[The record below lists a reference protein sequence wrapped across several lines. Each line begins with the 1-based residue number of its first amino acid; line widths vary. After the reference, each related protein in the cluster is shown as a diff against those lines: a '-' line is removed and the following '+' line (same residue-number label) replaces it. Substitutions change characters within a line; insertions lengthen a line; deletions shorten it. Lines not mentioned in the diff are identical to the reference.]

1 MIRMLVTLTAG
12 VSSAMLVLPLLAFG
26 QGRDSQQSNANH
38 SSDAAA
44 QSEATRQFR
53 SFLDADWR
61 RWMTEYPE
69 VATHVGFPGQDDRW
83 TDDSPAGIAQRKKH
97 LADSLAT
104 LKSIHRAELP
114 ANEQLN
120 FDLYLELLETANEG
134 LQYGDDPFPFRNVVP
149 RSLWMPLNQM
159 GGIQQDA
166 ADTLAMQPHQTVTD
180 YETILKR
187 LAGLPGAVDQQLVL
201 LQDGL
206 KRGYTPPKIAL
217 RDLPKQIADLTPA
230 DVLASPLLQT
240 FTEFP
245 ANFPEAD
252 RARLTEKA
260 KTIYAA
266 SVTPAFR
273 KLHDYV
279 ASTYL
284 PACRENIAAIA
295 LPNGAA
301 AYSFHIRWQTTL
313 NLTPQQIHEIGLS
326 EVKRI
331 RAEMDKVIASTKFQG
346 SFHQFTEFLRN
357 DARFYYDKP
366 DDLVNGYRIIA
377 KRIDPGL
384 AHLFGKLPRLPY
396 GVCPIPDFKAPSQTT
411 AYYQGGSPQAGRPGC
426 YFVNTYNLHAR
437 PKYEMEALSLHEAVP
452 GHHLQIS
459 LAQEMENTPEF
470 RKHVGYSA
478 FVEGWALYS
487 EGLGEDVGLYT
498 DPYSKFGQLSY
509 EMWRAVRLVVD
520 TGMHSMGWTREQ
532 AIQFFKD
539 NTGKTDQDITVEV
552 DRYIVWPGQALAY
565 KLGQLKIR
573 ELRAQAERRLG
584 AKFNMRTFHDA
595 VLEQGAVPLSLL
607 EPHIGRWLE
616 SQAAQ

>member
-1 MIRMLVTLTAG
+1 ML
-12 VSSAMLVLPLLAFG
+12 MLLAMAMAGATLAFPLFSLA
-26 QGRDSQQSNANH
+26 QAKDPQQPDSN
-38 SSDAAA
+38 A
-44 QSEATRQFR
+44 QSEAAQKLR
-53 SFLDADWR
+53 SFLGADWQ

-69 VATHVGFPGQDDRW
+69 VATHVGYPGQNDRW
-83 TDDSPAGIAQRKKH
+83 TDDSPAGIEQRKKH
-97 LADSLAT
+97 LVDSLAAF
-104 LKSIHRAELP
+104 KSIRRTDLP
-114 ANEQLN
+114 AGEQLN

-149 RSLWMPLNQM
+149 LSLWMPLNQM
-159 GGIQQDA
+159 GGIQQEA
-166 ADTLAMQPHQTVTD
+166 PETLAMQPHQTVAD
-180 YETILKR
+180 YEIILKR
-187 LAGLPGAVDQQLVL
+187 LAALPAAVDQQVAL

-206 KRGYTPPKIAL
+206 KRGYTPPKIAV
-217 RDLPKQIADLTPA
+217 RDLPKQIADVTPA
-230 DVLASPLLQT
+230 DALASPLLQT

-245 ANFPEAD
+245 ASFPEAD
-252 RARLTEKA
+252 RARLIERA
-260 KTIYAA
+260 KGIYAA
-266 SVTPAFR
+266 SITPAFR

-284 PACRENIAAIA
+284 LACRENIAATA

-301 AYSFHIRWQTTL
+301 VYAFHIRWQTTL
-313 NLTPQQIHEIGLS
+313 NLTPQQIHEIGLG

-346 SFHQFTEFLRN
+346 SFHEFTEFLRN
-357 DARFYYDKP
+357 DARFYYEKP

-396 GVCPIPDFKAPSQTT
+396 GVCLIPDFKAPSQTT
-411 AYYQGGSPQAGRPGC
+411 AYYQPGSPQAGRPGC

-437 PKYEMEALSLHEAVP
+437 PKYEMEALTLHEAVP

-573 ELRAQAERRLG
+573 ELRAEAERRLG
-584 AKFNMRTFHDA
+584 GKFNVRTFHDA

-607 EPHIGRWLE
+607 EPHIKHWLD
-616 SQAAQ
+616 SQAAAH

>member
-1 MIRMLVTLTAG
+1 MIRMLMLLALAMGSATLAF
-12 VSSAMLVLPLLAFG
+12 PLLSFA
-26 QGRDSQQSNANH
+26 QAKDWQQPNPNSQ
-38 SSDAAA
+38 SDAT
-44 QSEATRQFR
+44 QKFR
-53 SFLDADWR
+53 GFLEADWR
-61 RWMTEYPE
+61 RWMQEYPE
-69 VATHVGFPGQDDRW
+69 AATYFGYPGQNDRW
-83 TDDSPAGIAQRKKH
+83 TDDSPAGIAGRKKH
-97 LADSLAT
+97 LVDSLAA
-104 LKSIHRAELP
+104 LKAIHRADLP
-114 ANEQLN
+114 ASEQLN

-134 LQYGDDPFPFRNVVP
+134 LQYGDDPFPFRSVVP

-159 GGIQQDA
+159 GGLQQEA
-166 ADTLAMQPHQTVTD
+166 PETLAMQPHQTVAD
-180 YETILKR
+180 YETLLKR
-187 LAGLPGAVDQQLVL
+187 LAALPAAVDQKLAL
-201 LQDGL
+201 LQAGST
-206 KRGYTPPKIAL
+206 RGYTQPKIAL

-230 DVLASPLLQT
+230 DSLASPLLPS

-245 ANFPEAD
+245 ANFPDAE

-260 KTIYAA
+260 KTIYA
-266 SVTPAFR
+266 SSITPAFR

-284 PACRENIAAIA
+284 SACRENIAAIA

-301 AYSFHIRWQTTL
+301 AYAFHIRWQTTL
-313 NLTPQQIHEIGLS
+313 NLTPQQIHDIGLS

-331 RAEMDKVIASTKFQG
+331 RAEMDKVIASAKFQG
-346 SFHQFTEFLRN
+346 NFHEFTEFLRN

-411 AYYQGGSPQAGRPGC
+411 AYYQAGSPQAGRPGC

-452 GHHLQIS
+452 GHHLEIS

-470 RKHVGYSA
+470 RRHVGYSA

-487 EGLGEDVGLYT
+487 EGLGEDLGLYT

-520 TGMHSMGWTREQ
+520 TGMHSMNWTREQ

-573 ELRAQAERRLG
+573 ELRAEAERRL
-584 AKFNMRTFHDA
+584 ATKFNIRAFHDA
-595 VLEQGAVPLSLL
+595 VLEQGAVPLSILD
-607 EPHIGRWLE
+607 GRIKQWMGE
-616 SQAAQ
+616 EASR